1 MWFIAL
7 AEPKQRH
14 ACPARMC
21 NVNAVDGSVVLDVR
35 LHRGF
40 PENAV
45 VSGGFDSQEV
55 GVF

>member
-14 ACPARMC
+14 ACPAGMC
-21 NVNAVDGSVVLDVR
+21 NVYAVDGSVVLDVR